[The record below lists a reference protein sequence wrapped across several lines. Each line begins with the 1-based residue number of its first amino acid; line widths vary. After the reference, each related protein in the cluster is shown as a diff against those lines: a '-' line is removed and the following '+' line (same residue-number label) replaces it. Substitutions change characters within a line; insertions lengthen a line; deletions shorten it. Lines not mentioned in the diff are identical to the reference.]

1 MKKLKEPDLE
11 NLIQLLSRLPSI
23 GPKSARRLALHL
35 IKNKSNLMIP
45 LHQAIIK
52 VQENIIKCN
61 ICGNLK
67 SKNDECICSND
78 SSDQICVVENI
89 ADMWAMESTSVFKG
103 QYHILGGTLSALN
116 GSNPEQLLINSLIE
130 RVKKQKIREVILAI
144 SATIEG
150 QTTAHYI
157 HDSLKSLNVK
167 ITKLAHGLPV
177 GGEIEYLDDGTLFS
191 AFKFRNSFNNKG

>member
-23 GPKSARRLALHL
+23 GQKSARRLALHL
-35 IKNKSNLMIP
+35 IKHKSNLMIP

-52 VQENIIKCN
+52 VQENIVKCN

-67 SKNDECICSND
+67 SKSDECICSNYN
-78 SSDQICVVENI
+78 SDQICVVENI

-130 RVKKQKIREVILAI
+130 RVKKHKIKEVILAI

>member
-35 IKNKSNLMIP
+35 IKHKSNLMIP

-52 VQENIIKCN
+52 VQENIVKCN

-67 SKNDECICSND
+67 SKSDECICSNNN
-78 SSDQICVVENI
+78 SDQICVVENI

-130 RVKKQKIREVILAI
+130 RVKKHKIKEVILAI

-167 ITKLAHGLPV
+167 ILSLIH
-177 GGEIEYLDDGTLFS
+177 I
-191 AFKFRNSFNNKG
+191 